1 MLRWWLFRCKITLY
15 HRWSG
20 SGSDRRCTV
29 CGVGV
34 YGDLPAGMGKRKV
47 GDGAKIVIG
56 TLFTLLSAGL
66 WLVLMLWVRSMAYRR
81 GDFRHQSA

>member
-1 MLRWWLFRCKITLY
+1 
-15 HRWSG
+15 
-20 SGSDRRCTV
+20 
-29 CGVGV
+29 
-34 YGDLPAGMGKRKV
+34 MGKRKV